1 MSQTFAQIDKN
12 KEEMACDIK
21 LSGDTFIRMMSSLEN
36 VIYRGCNLIP
46 PGIFNK
52 YDENNS
58 GTLKNLDNLKRQ
70 LKIQIKVFLAS
81 YEDII
86 MKNNG
91 EYTFPSNFSEQ
102 KIKELIQKFKEM
114 AVDSHTGDDIYCEAI
129 ECIFKGEFDKVYYL
143 LPNKIKNLG
152 MDPKKQI
159 EYFIPVN
166 GKVYDTTQKAIKEF
180 RENGSINHVV
190 DIDEE
195 KINSIINKDPIND
208 VYRIFKSFISNN
220 NSENEE
226 ALFQKIKEFYDFH
239 KNQRNKTNKYLFPK
253 SFEKDKFIHFL
264 NSNMRKYQIGQIFY
278 FYSLLIKNILD
289 YIYNNVDVMLYQ

>member
-1 MSQTFAQIDKN
+1 MSQSFAQIDKN

-36 VIYRGCNLIP
+36 VIFRGCKLNP

-81 YEDII
+81 YEDIV

-91 EYTFPSNFSEQ
+91 EYTFPLNFSEQ
-102 KIKELIQKFKEM
+102 KIKELIQNFKEM
-114 AVDSHTGDDIYCEAI
+114 AVDFHTGDDIYCEAI
-129 ECIFKGEFDKVYYL
+129 ECIFKGEFDKVYYF
-143 LPNKIKNLG
+143 LPHKTKHLG
-152 MDPKKQI
+152 MDPNKQI
-159 EYFIPVN
+159 EYFTPIN

-190 DIDEE
+190 DIDED

-208 VYRIFKSFISNN
+208 VYRIFKLFI
-220 NSENEE
+220 
-226 ALFQKIKEFYDFH
+226 F
-239 KNQRNKTNKYLFPK
+239 
-253 SFEKDKFIHFL
+253 
-264 NSNMRKYQIGQIFY
+264 
-278 FYSLLIKNILD
+278 
-289 YIYNNVDVMLYQ
+289 

>member
-1 MSQTFAQIDKN
+1 MTQNFAQIDKS

-36 VIYRGCNLIP
+36 VIYRGCKLTP

-58 GTLKNLDNLKRQ
+58 GSLKNLDNLRRQ

-81 YEDII
+81 YEDIA

-91 EYTFPSNFSEQ
+91 KYTFPFNFTEQ
-102 KIKELIQKFKEM
+102 KIKKLIQNFKEM
-114 AVDSHTGDDIYCEAI
+114 AVDFHTGDDIYCEAI
-129 ECIFKGEFDKVYYL
+129 EYIFKGEFDKVFYL
-143 LPNKIKNLG
+143 LPHKTKHLG
-152 MDPKKQI
+152 MDPNKQI
-159 EYFIPVN
+159 EYFTRVN

-180 RENGSINHVV
+180 RGNGSINHVV

-195 KINSIINKDPIND
+195 KMNSIINKDPIND
-208 VYRIFKSFISNN
+208 VYRIFKLFIINN

-226 ALFQKIKEFYDFH
+226 ALFEKIKEFYYFH
-239 KNQRNKTNKYLFPK
+239 KNQSNDYLFPK

-264 NSNMRKYQIGQIFY
+264 NSNIKNYPVKQSFF
-278 FYSLLIKNILD
+278 FYSMLIKNILE
-289 YIYNNVDVMLYQ
+289 YKYNDVEVMLYQ